1 MRRGTVC
8 LLSALLCLAL
18 LLCGCTGPEEGAPSP
33 SPTESGG
40 ETQTGQQL
48 SLPVDG
54 DASLH
59 PALTDSS
66 TNQTLAPLLYEGLFE
81 LDGTFTPQMVLC
93 RSYTRSEDGMSWSF
107 TLRSGVTWSDGTALT
122 AADAAAAL
130 NTARSEGSCYQ
141 KRLAGITSVTAE
153 GDYTVLVTLSAP
165 NGNLPA
171 LLDVPLAKDGGDRPA
186 GTGPYRLTEG
196 DAGAVLTLRSDW
208 WQAGEKALA
217 ADTIALQDIGAA
229 EDLLYAF
236 DTREIDLVVTDF
248 TGSDSLGFSSDYAV
262 WEYDTTR
269 LIYLGFRAGGD
280 SPCADPALRAAISG
294 AIDRTEMAG
303 SVFAHHA
310 QASALPVN
318 PASPLYDQD
327 ISSVEGDSGA
337 ALSALAGD
345 VERTLK
351 LVVCNENTFKV
362 SAADRIGETL
372 QACGLAVTV
381 DKLSYEDYT
390 AALAAG
396 DFDLYLAEVA
406 MTGDFDPTALVGTG
420 GSLNF
425 GGYTDTATDS
435 LLAAFRRA
443 DETGRAAAASSLYQ
457 DLLKKAPIAPL
468 CFKTGSVL
476 TQWDR
481 LGGLAPTASN
491 VFREMEQWTFS

>member
-1 MRRGTVC
+1 MKRGTVS

-18 LLCGCTGPEEGAPSP
+18 LLCGCTGQGEGEPSP

-66 TNQTLAPLLYEGLFE
+66 TNLILAPLLYEGLFE
-81 LDGTFTPQMVLC
+81 LDGAFTPQMVLC

-107 TLRSGVTWSDGTALT
+107 TLRSGVTWSDGTPLT
-122 AADAAAAL
+122 ASDAAAAL

-196 DAGAVLTLRSDW
+196 GAGAVLTLRSDW

-262 WEYDTTR
+262 WEYDTPR
-269 LIYLGFRAGGD
+269 LIYLGFRTTGS

-294 AIDRTEMAG
+294 AIDRTEIAG
-303 SVFAHHA
+303 SVFVHHA
-310 QASALPVN
+310 KASALPVN
-318 PASPLYDQD
+318 PASSLYDD
-327 ISSVEGDSGA
+327 TLGSLEGDGGE
-337 ALSALAGD
+337 ALSALSD
-345 VERTLK
+345 SVRHTLK

-362 SAADRIGETL
+362 SAADRIAASLES
-372 QACGLAVTV
+372 CGLSVTV

-390 AALAAG
+390 AALTAG
-396 DFDLYLAEVA
+396 NFDLYLAEVT
-406 MTGDFDPTALVGTG
+406 MTGDFNPTALVGTG

-425 GGYTDTATDS
+425 GGYTDVTTDN
-435 LLAAFRRA
+435 LLAAFRSS
-443 DETGRAAAASSLYQ
+443 DETSRAAAASALYQ
-457 DLLKKAPIAPL
+457 DLITKAPIAPL

-491 VFREMEQWTFS
+491 VFRGMEQWTFS